1 MQTVTTLGLLGASAL
16 LLLVCAPVAEGT
28 TTYHM
33 THHSSPCH
41 SGITVAGYNRAVC
54 LGQAPIFA
62 QASDVYACTAS
73 GFSPRCKATAAPDQY
88 CANQG
93 HGRCPDGT
101 QEECPTGDSKG
112 LDGIVGSDGL
122 HLMETTCKSATASDI
137 SGRVGD
143 NIVLVWEKTFW
154 PQIARDLGAKGTHP
168 ASSEHNEV
176 WTWSDEYPQINST
189 TVFCPDNLEIPLTET
204 EYHEGDN
211 NNTSTKYHGSN
222 NTTHKTAPDKSRS
235 LNHGPA
241 SNSTIHSY

>member
-241 SNSTIHSY
+241 SN